1 MDAKNYTPAF
11 GFGAK
16 VFPQNLAFS
25 NGIPLINKVIYIDG
39 VNGADSGRS
48 GRSFKTAYA
57 SLYKAHDAVTTD
69 NYDMIIV
76 APAGTGSGSGTNESA
91 ALTGGLVT
99 FSKSLVSVVGAPAPT
114 RVSPRA
120 RILWDTASQSTTT
133 VALLTISGSGNRF
146 VNIQLGTFV
155 DNNVLCKVTG
165 DRNYFGAV
173 HFAGIGD
180 ATAGDDADAKSLW
193 LSDADENMFDGCYIG
208 LDTIARSTSNVEIE
222 IDGPAQRNTFK
233 DCIIT
238 GYADDAGHLFVRAD
252 TAQDMDRHLIF
263 DHCFFI
269 NPIASAA
276 TTMTVAMALTASL
289 GGAIILSDSWL
300 LGATDWADNFAN
312 VYTAGNML
320 VATAATSGLMAV
332 AS

>member
-1 MDAKNYTPAF
+1 MNAANYTPAF

-25 NGIPLINKVIYIDG
+25 NGIPLINRVHYVDG
-39 VNGADSGRS
+39 VNGVDSGRS
-48 GRSFKTAYA
+48 GKAFKSAFA
-57 SLYKAHDAVTTD
+57 SLYKAHDNATTD

-91 ALTGGLVT
+91 AVSGGLVT
-99 FSKSLVSVVGAPAPT
+99 FSKSLVSVVGAPAPS

-120 RILWDTASQSTTT
+120 RILWDTAGQSTTT
-133 VALLTISGSGNRF
+133 TSLFTLSGSGNRF
-146 VNIQLGTFV
+146 INLQFGTFV
-155 DNNVLCKVTG
+155 DNNVLFKVTG

-180 ATAGDDADAKSLW
+180 TTAGDDTDAKSLW

-208 LDTIARSTSNVEIE
+208 LDTVERSDANVEIE

-238 GYADDAGHLFVRAD
+238 GYADNAGHLFVRAD

-269 NPIASAA
+269 NPIRSAA
-276 TTMTVAMALTASL
+276 TTMTVAMALKASL
-289 GGAIILSDSWL
+289 GGVIILSDSWL
-300 LGATDWADNFAN
+300 IGATDWADNFAN

-320 VATAATSGLMAV
+320 VATAATAGLMAV